1 MKNNKVLR
9 WIPRILTLVIVTLL
23 FVYPFWWMLVNS
35 LNTNAQVFGQPRL
48 LPQGWKFENYVEIF
62 QKQPFALHYF
72 NTILV
77 AVIGTLGNVFI
88 SALSG
93 YGFSRIHFPG
103 RNALFILLLT
113 ALMMPIEVIIIPL
126 FYEMKS
132 FNLTDS
138 LIPLMLIPIF
148 CSQGAISA
156 FMFRQF
162 FVTVPKELE
171 RTESLRHF
179 PLCDV
184 PDFHARGLVRRHSR
198 VSGHMEHVSGAACLH
213 DQHHQ
218 IHPTALSEQFQRRIR
233 SAGMAPPAG
242 GNHAER
248 RSRHGRLPDFPG
260 KGDRCDGQFRHEG
273 INDEHSFS

>member
-9 WIPRILTLVIVTLL
+9 WIPRILMLVIVTLL

-162 FVTVPKELE
+162 FVTVPK
-171 RTESLRHF
+171 
-179 PLCDV
+179 
-184 PDFHARGLVRRHSR
+184 
-198 VSGHMEHVSGAACLH
+198 
-213 DQHHQ
+213 
-218 IHPTALSEQFQRRIR
+218 
-233 SAGMAPPAG
+233 
-242 GNHAER
+242 
-248 RSRHGRLPDFPG
+248 
-260 KGDRCDGQFRHEG
+260 
-273 INDEHSFS
+273 

>member
-35 LNTNAQVFGQPRL
+35 LNTNAQVFGLPRL

-62 QKQPFALHYF
+62 QKQPFALHYI

-171 RTESLRHF
+171 EAARLDGLNHF
-179 PLCDV
+179 GIFRYVMFPISMPV
-184 PDFHARGLVRRHSR
+184 AS
-198 VSGHMEHVSGAACLH
+198 
-213 DQHHQ
+213 
-218 IHPTALSEQFQRRIR
+218 
-233 SAGMAPPAG
+233 SAGILAFLATWNTYLEPLVFTTSITKYTLPPYTV
-242 GNHAER
+242 
-248 RSRHGRLPDFPG
+248 SRNGTSSWRQP
-260 KGDRCDGQFRHEG
+260 R
-273 INDEHSFS
+273 